1 MSISQNWPK
10 CNSWYNTIFS
20 WSLDWAM
27 PVHGCNRGCLW
38 DGSKSYRKT
47 CCHVKANVWHFE
59 MAQLKIARLTHF
71 SALLFIMSNH
81 SPRDP
86 KSFLAPFLESVRIRP
101 SVRAR
106 SDCVYHIQKLVWTC
120 YKHRRFLKICTSG
133 SYDMKRKHQNCFNPR
148 PVWQEEIISVFQTKM
163 RDKTKY
169 EVIEEIPLEE
179 PESQFRV
186 EGQFHFDF
194 SLFIYAGPW
203 LGWKSYR
210 RRLSRAYNCE
220 MAQNSKYSVSL

>member
-133 SYDMKRKHQNCFNPR
+133 SYDMKGNIRTVLIQDRFDRKKLFQFSKRKWETKQNM
-148 PVWQEEIISVFQTKM
+148 K
-163 RDKTKY
+163 
-169 EVIEEIPLEE
+169 
-179 PESQFRV
+179 
-186 EGQFHFDF
+186 
-194 SLFIYAGPW
+194 
-203 LGWKSYR
+203 
-210 RRLSRAYNCE
+210 LSRKFHLKSQRVNFE
-220 MAQNSKYSVSL
+220 SKVSFVLI